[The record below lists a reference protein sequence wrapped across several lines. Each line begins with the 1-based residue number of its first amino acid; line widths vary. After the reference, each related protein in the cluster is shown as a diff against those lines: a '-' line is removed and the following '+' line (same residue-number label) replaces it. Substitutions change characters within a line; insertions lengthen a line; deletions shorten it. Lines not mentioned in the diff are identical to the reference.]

1 MGGVENIE
9 HGFGN
14 RDVSVPAGICEH
26 MVNSPGIPVVPQRL
40 QVGQASQNLA
50 KDGRDYGI
58 ENILPEC
65 ANLEMSHMLRNWA
78 FPIQQALH

>member
-9 HGFGN
+9 DEFGN
-14 RDVSVPAGICEH
+14 RKISIPAGICEH
-26 MVNSPGIPVVPQRL
+26 IVDSPGTSVVPQRL
-40 QVGQASQNLA
+40 QVDQASQNLA
-50 KDGRDYGI
+50 KDGGDYGI

-78 FPIQQALH
+78 FPIQ

>member
-14 RDVSVPAGICEH
+14 RNVSVPAGICEH
-26 MVNSPGIPVVPQRL
+26 IVNLPGIPAVPQRV
-40 QVGQASQNLA
+40 QVDQASQNLA
-50 KDGRDYGI
+50 KDGRDHGI

-78 FPIQQALH
+78 FPIQ